1 LKTAVVVDTKLQTHV
16 TPEMFGEGYEIAVA
30 AMNGTPLLSQNFWK
44 HLFCKANTTTS
55 GEPLHP
61 LDPKTLA
68 QGASTTLYAALA
80 PKLRGKRSPL
90 TAFPP
95 TILHNQALMA
105 TTPEHSGAFLQN
117 CADSSETLLSHA
129 KGASNRD
136 QLWAL
141 SEKLVGEIFAYA

>member
-30 AMNGTPLLSQNFWK
+30 AMNGISLLSQNFWK
-44 HLFCKANTTTS
+44 QLFCKANTTTS

-80 PKLRGKRSPL
+80 PKLRGKRSSL

-117 CADSSETLLSHA
+117 CADSTETLLSHA

-141 SEKLVGEIFAYA
+141 SEKLVGERFTYA